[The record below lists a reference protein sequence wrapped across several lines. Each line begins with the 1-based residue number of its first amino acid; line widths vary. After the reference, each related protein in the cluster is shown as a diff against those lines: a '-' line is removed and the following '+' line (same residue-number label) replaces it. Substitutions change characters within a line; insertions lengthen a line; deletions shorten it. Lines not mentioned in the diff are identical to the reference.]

1 MNLRE
6 WLDDEIMEIREF
18 AKRIGVSRLT
28 IYNWLYKSTKPL
40 RITKL
45 IVQKETDGKVTLDS
59 WETLNDKK
67 TIDKRIRGTKDNG
80 LRGTQRVVTDKKA
93 KPKSSQKRR

>member
-6 WLDDEIMEIREF
+6 WLDSEIMEIREF
-18 AKRIGVSRLT
+18 AEKIGVSRLT
-28 IYNWLYKSTKPL
+28 IYNWLYKSTQPL

-45 IVQKETDGKVTLDS
+45 IVQKETDGKVTLES

-67 TIDKRIRGTKDNG
+67 TIDKRLRGTKDNG
-80 LRGTQRVVTDKKA
+80 MRSAQCVVANKKT
-93 KPKSSQKRR
+93 KPKGSKARR